1 MGFVKSAWCI
11 EMWYEEEGLRNIEKE
26 IGATPGD
33 VHSRADLMHWLLIS
47 AREILLKD
55 DVFADEHLDNVA
67 ELIGMIDL
75 ISRRVRAGCKED
87 LLQLV
92 QVKNIGRTRART
104 LSKMDIRTPADLLA
118 IDNKK
123 LDSLKSLR
131 GWGPKL
137 VDRIISEVIKISGTK
152 QKKTPRSDDELLPGE
167 RHD

>member
-1 MGFVKSAWCI
+1 M
-11 EMWYEEEGLRNIEKE
+11 RDIEKE
-26 IGATPGD
+26 IGTTPGD
-33 VHSRADLMHWLLIS
+33 VHSRVDLMQWLLIS

-55 DVFADEHLDNVA
+55 DVFADEHLDHVA
-67 ELIGMIDL
+67 ELVGMIDL

-92 QVKNIGRTRART
+92 QVKNIGRIRART
-104 LSKMDIRTPADLLA
+104 LSKMNIRTPADLLA

-137 VDRIISEVIKISGTK
+137 VDRIISEVIKIAGIK
-152 QKKTPRSDDELLPGE
+152 QKKIPRSDDELLPGE